1 MTDTKKCKS
10 CLLDLET
17 SAFAVDRRRSD
28 GLFIYCRKCNAAKYS
43 VYYNKNRDIRRKAM
57 REAKR
62 NMTPKQ
68 RLAKKAHST
77 KYYEHSAESV
87 KQSVSKYRAAHPE
100 KVKATWLKGRY
111 GLSLSAFNTMLEE
124 QNSKCAICDVD
135 FSSAVR
141 PNVDHD
147 HKTGAVRGLLCSNC
161 NKGIGFLG
169 DQASTV
175 AAAVQYLIRA
185 QEPK

>member
-1 MTDTKKCKS
+1 MTATKKCKS

-17 SAFAVDRRRSD
+17 SAFAVDRRRGD
-28 GLFIYCRKCNAAKYS
+28 GLFIYCRKCNAEKYR
-43 VYYNKNRDIRRKAM
+43 VYYNKNLDIRRAVM
-57 REAKR
+57 RDAKR

-68 RLAKKAHST
+68 RCDKKS
-77 KYYEHSAESV
+77 HSAKHYKHNADSV
-87 KQSVSKYRAAHPE
+87 KQAVSKYRAAHPE
-100 KVKATWLKGRY
+100 KIKATWLKGRY
-111 GLSLSAFNTMLEE
+111 GLSLSSFNAMLDE
-124 QNSKCAICDVD
+124 QNSQCAICRVD
-135 FSSAVR
+135 FSSAIR

-147 HKTGAVRGLLCSNC
+147 HMTGAVRGLLCSNC

-185 QEPK
+185 QESK